1 MSSQHGFPPP
11 ADGPSNQ
18 GLFNPGFFNHSLFL
32 RRMLAETT
40 IAPVN
45 WGFLNIFLLAGLL
58 LGARVN
64 PLWGQTN
71 EPNARIRSIILQSRH
86 MGAHGLGYNDRSLT
100 ELSRKLASADVPELL
115 TLLKD
120 RSLSVGVQFALAS
133 QCGAGIAQ
141 VREALK
147 QHRMDFS
154 DASDVMDLV
163 AGFAGCPSAARAEA
177 RTAKKEIEQLQEDEQ
192 ARIAE
197 ESRRK
202 AEDDARIQA
211 NSIKM
216 IDPVRARDLTREER
230 VEVYQRSLKAM
241 GLNDKGPL
249 TPAQKQMVD
258 RMYRTMVLGEGGA
271 PPRQ

>member
-1 MSSQHGFPPP
+1 
-11 ADGPSNQ
+11 
-18 GLFNPGFFNHSLFL
+18 
-32 RRMLAETT
+32 
-40 IAPVN
+40 
-45 WGFLNIFLLAGLL
+45 
-58 LGARVN
+58 VN

-71 EPNARIRSIILQSRH
+71 EPSARVRSIILQSRH

-100 ELSRKLASADVPELL
+100 ELSRKLAPSDVPEILS
-115 TLLKD
+115 LLKD
-120 RSLSVGVQFALAS
+120 RSLSVGIQFALAS
-133 QCGAGIAQ
+133 QCSAGIAP
-141 VREALK
+141 VREAVK
-147 QHRMDFS
+147 QHQMDFL

-163 AGFAGCPSAARAEA
+163 VGFSGCPSAAKAEA
-177 RTAKKEIEQLQEDEQ
+177 RTAKKQVEQLQEDEQ

-211 NSIKM
+211 NSIRM
-216 IDPVRARDLTREER
+216 IDPVRAKDLTHEER

-241 GLNDKGPL
+241 GLNEKGPL

-258 RMYRTMVLGEGGA
+258 RMYKTMVLGEGGA